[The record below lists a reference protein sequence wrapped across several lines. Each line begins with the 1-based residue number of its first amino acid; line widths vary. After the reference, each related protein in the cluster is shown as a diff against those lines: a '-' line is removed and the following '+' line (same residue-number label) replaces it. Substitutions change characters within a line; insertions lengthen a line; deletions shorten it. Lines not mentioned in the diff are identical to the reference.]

1 MNKKTHAILLL
12 LLFLFIL
19 YLSIDKIIHFIE
31 PFKNQI
37 IIHPDGSFNPQET
50 TFSVLTYD
58 KGLDSGYTQAS
69 ICTDDNSWKKGTK
82 NCRDYS
88 LTGSNCDD
96 IGDDGRSALD
106 ACKVAC
112 DNCIK
117 YEPIKK
123 RLPSPIEDT
132 EEPSYAQFESSDGS
146 DGSGNTGS
154 VDFREVINR
163 LDEIDQKMEMLSNSG
178 VEPCTTDENTPYPGC
193 DTTCT
198 DLNTPYTG
206 CTQAPCTTDANTPYT
221 GCDTTCTDTDT
232 PYAGCTQ
239 APCTTDANT
248 PYTGCDTTCTA
259 PNTPY
264 AGCTAQDCTATDT
277 PYVGCTAQDCTTD
290 ANTPYTGCIAQ
301 DCTATDTPYAGCT
314 EIVGMCSGNTDLSND
329 ITCPA
334 DYRLLDNSDSIT
346 GLDDATC
353 CTPLIATCTNHD
365 GQGDGNVSCPAGTPG
380 AAAGWTMPGGNC
392 TGIPCDMSAGSSDVA
407 MCCGN

>member
-1 MNKKTHAILLL
+1 MNKKTHALLLL

-19 YLSIDKIIHFIE
+19 YLSKDKIIHFIE

-69 ICTDDNSWKKGTK
+69 ICSDDNSWKKGTK

-163 LDEIDQKMEMLSNSG
+163 LDEIDLKMELLSNSG
-178 VEPCTTDENTPYPGC
+178 AEPCTTDENTPYPGC

-198 DLNTPYTG
+198 TDANTPYQG
-206 CTQAPCTTDANTPYT
+206 CTVAACTTDANTPYA
-221 GCDTTCTDTDT
+221 GCDTTCTALDT

-248 PYTGCDTTCTA
+248 PYAGCDTTCTA
-259 PNTPY
+259 L
-264 AGCTAQDCTATDT
+264 
-277 PYVGCTAQDCTTD
+277 
-290 ANTPYTGCIAQ
+290 
-301 DCTATDTPYAGCT
+301 DTPYAGC
-314 EIVGMCSGNTDLSND
+314 IAQDILGMCSGNTDQTND
-329 ITCPA
+329 VTCPA
-334 DYRLLDNSDSIT
+334 DYRLLANSGSIT
-346 GLDDATC
+346 GSDNSTC
-353 CTPLIATCTNHD
+353 CTPLLATCNNSD
-365 GQGDGNVSCPAGTPG
+365 GYGAGPVICPDGTLG
-380 AAAGWTMPGGNC
+380 AEPSWTMPVATC
-392 TGIPCDMSAGSSDVA
+392 PSAPCDMSAGSPAVA
-407 MCCGN
+407 LCCE